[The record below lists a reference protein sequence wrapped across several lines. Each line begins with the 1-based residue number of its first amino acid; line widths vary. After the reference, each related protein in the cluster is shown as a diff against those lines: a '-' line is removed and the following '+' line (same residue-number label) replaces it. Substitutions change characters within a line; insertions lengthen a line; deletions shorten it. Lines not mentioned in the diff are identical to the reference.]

1 MKKKYDK
8 SIILLTTDTPH
19 HNYFFNELIKKNI
32 EFKQIYYQTKFIKV
46 FFKTNS
52 KIENYQNNFE
62 SKKFLYDKSIINKNT
77 KKIISFNSESTIKK
91 IKLLQPKLGVVF
103 GTEILS
109 EDVIN
114 LFRDG
119 LINVHRGII
128 SQYRGLDSDLWAYY
142 HKDYYNIGTTIHF
155 INKSIDKGNIIL
167 QKRLKEAHKVNVEK
181 IRYYTTK
188 IAVDLCSI
196 ILKEYLQGKKVTSKI
211 QKKFG
216 RYYSYMPRDIKN
228 TLV

>member
-1 MKKKYDK
+1 MKKKFDK

-32 EFKQIYYQTKFIKV
+32 EFKQIYYQTKFINV

-52 KIENYQNNFE
+52 KIENFQNKFE

-142 HKDYYNIGTTIHF
+142 HKDYYNIG
-155 INKSIDKGNIIL
+155 KDDGAKII
-167 QKRLKEAHKVNVEK
+167 
-181 IRYYTTK
+181 
-188 IAVDLCSI
+188 
-196 ILKEYLQGKKVTSKI
+196 
-211 QKKFG
+211 
-216 RYYSYMPRDIKN
+216 
-228 TLV
+228 